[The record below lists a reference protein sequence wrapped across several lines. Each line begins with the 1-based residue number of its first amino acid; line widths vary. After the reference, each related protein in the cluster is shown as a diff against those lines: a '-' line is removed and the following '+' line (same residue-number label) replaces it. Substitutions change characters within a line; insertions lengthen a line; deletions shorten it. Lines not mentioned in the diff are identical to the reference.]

1 MKARIYPLMLGWI
14 LAATSSSAAVPVHVR
29 PNGSFSKLRERLAKD
44 AEIRKVILV
53 PGAYF
58 GGPHVEV
65 PKGADFSQRPLLIGF
80 GAETCFSGTMADLRL
95 YAGAMKA
102 EEVVQIHANRTT
114 Q

>member
-29 PNGSFSKLRERLAKD
+29 PNGSFSKLRERLATD
-44 AEIRKVILV
+44 AEIREVILV

-58 GGPHVEV
+58 GRPYVER
-65 PKGADFSQRPLLIGF
+65 PRGADFPRRPLLTGF
-80 GAETCFSGTMADLRL
+80 GAQTYFSGAIADVHL
-95 YAGAMKA
+95 YARALRA
-102 EEVVQIHANRTT
+102 EAVVQTHMKRTG